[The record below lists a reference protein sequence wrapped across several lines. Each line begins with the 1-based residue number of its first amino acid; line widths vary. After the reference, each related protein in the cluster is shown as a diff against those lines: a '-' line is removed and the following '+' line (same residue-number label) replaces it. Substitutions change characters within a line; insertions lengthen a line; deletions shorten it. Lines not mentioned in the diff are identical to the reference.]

1 MSILI
6 LIFII
11 KVLINLQPIS
21 SSGHNNSHYV
31 HFDCSRSDF
40 TYTSGSTFEAN
51 LTNTLLNILPAN
63 ASLAGF
69 SEITTGEEGADQV
82 NALFFCRGDIRG
94 SDCHDCIEAAARTII
109 QRCQFLKEGIVWYQ
123 ECTLRYSN
131 QSAMMSVEELE
142 VVPNH
147 PDFNFSGH
155 FRFLE
160 QHEIIFNNLMNRL
173 IHEAAFVGNA
183 TGFATGESNLSTT
196 DWTLRGLVQCRP
208 DLGGRHCESCLRQA
222 LRQRVGWNT
231 PMVFLP
237 SCNIRFDLY
246 PHPNINSPSPENDG
260 IPLKVLVPVVA
271 VCVLVLCCTI
281 FFVIRH
287 CRRWWHPPDQ
297 HEQDDHPRDYTYMEL
312 LWATDCF
319 SKKRILGK
327 GGFGN
332 VYKGTL
338 RDDTLVA
345 IKRLNIQGSLQGHKE
360 FVAEIAAITNL
371 KHENVVSLK
380 GYCMFLRERLLVYEY
395 VPNKTLEHHLHGDD
409 QELSWEKRM
418 RTAQTLAE
426 VFAFLHE
433 RNPIIIHRD
442 IKPSNILF
450 DTEFHPKVGDFGIA
464 KLVPESQTHMTTMI
478 RGSHGYLDPYYYT
491 SECLTRKSDVYAF
504 GVVLLE
510 LITGRKANF
519 IAEESDEGRSHIT
532 VWVEPLI
539 KEALL
544 TGRFDALVD
553 RKLGADYNRDEMNR
567 MVICAATCVRMP
579 EERPTMRQ
587 VAEYLK
593 QSSESRQ
600 SSTQFKER
608 LMGFWQNEDQRR
620 LFGQDVLSSSP
631 RMVGQI
637 SNGYSD
643 TESQSTSYDSFRI
656 TESHDLHLN
665 LSPTHHFT

>member
-40 TYTSGSTFEAN
+40 TYTSGSTFEVN

-69 SEITTGEEGADQV
+69 SKITTGEEGADQV

-94 SDCHDCIEAAARTII
+94 SDCHDCVEAAARTII

-131 QSAMMSVEELE
+131 RSAMMSVEELE

-160 QHEIIFNNLMNRL
+160 QHETIFNNLMNRL
-173 IHEAAFVGNA
+173 IQEAAFVGNA

-271 VCVLVLCCTI
+271 VCVLVLCCAI

-319 SKKRILGK
+319 SRKRILGK
-327 GGFGN
+327 GGFGS
-332 VYKGTL
+332 VYK
-338 RDDTLVA
+338 
-345 IKRLNIQGSLQGHKE
+345 
-360 FVAEIAAITNL
+360 
-371 KHENVVSLK
+371 
-380 GYCMFLRERLLVYEY
+380 
-395 VPNKTLEHHLHGDD
+395 GDD

-637 SNGYSD
+637 SNGTFYID
-643 TESQSTSYDSFRI
+643 
-656 TESHDLHLN
+656 
-665 LSPTHHFT
+665 